1 MNKEAA
7 MDMMYQS
14 MMDYVTN
21 RDKKEEENFRI
32 RQCDL
37 VHFLSSYYVYLRFTA
52 TLTDFDL
59 QLINNANYEILLNI
73 DEKSEDVVELK
84 QNIDKTLSL
93 VV

>member
-7 MDMMYQS
+7 MDMMYQN
-14 MMDYVTN
+14 MMDYVIN
-21 RDKKEEENFRI
+21 RDKKEEENFKI

-37 VHFLSSYYVYLRFTA
+37 VHFLSSYYVYVRFNA

-59 QLINNANYEILLNI
+59 QLINNANYEILLKI

-84 QNIDKTLSL
+84 QNIDRTLSL

>member
-1 MNKEAA
+1 MNKEAV
-7 MDMMYQS
+7 MDMMYQN
-14 MMDYVTN
+14 MMDYVIN
-21 RDKKEEENFRI
+21 RDKKEEENFKI

-37 VHFLSSYYVYLRFTA
+37 VHFLSSYYVYVRFNA
-52 TLTDFDL
+52 VLTDFDL

>member
-7 MDMMYQS
+7 MDMMYQN
-14 MMDYVTN
+14 MMDYVIN
-21 RDKKEEENFRI
+21 RDKKEEENFKI

-37 VHFLSSYYVYLRFTA
+37 VHFLSSYYVYVRFNA
-52 TLTDFDL
+52 VLTDFDL